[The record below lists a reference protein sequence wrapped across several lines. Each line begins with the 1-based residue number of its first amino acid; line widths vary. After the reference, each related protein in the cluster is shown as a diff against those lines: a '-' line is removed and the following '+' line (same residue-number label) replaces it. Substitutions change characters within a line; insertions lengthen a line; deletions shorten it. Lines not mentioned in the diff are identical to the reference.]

1 MGRPMIPAAD
11 DTDLS
16 PVTPLSDLVLK
27 QKDTSHLGH
36 ATLDGKPVW
45 PETRKR
51 ELLFPKDL
59 GAPGDARQGGVSKG
73 RACTLR
79 YVRLTGSQAERIPV
93 LSRREGG
100 RGENLPPPPAAR
112 PTP

>member
-1 MGRPMIPAAD
+1 MGRTTIPAAD

-16 PVTPLSDLVLK
+16 PIPPFSDLVLK

-45 PETRKR
+45 LETRKR

-59 GAPGDARQGGVSKG
+59 GAPGDEMQGGLSKG
-73 RACTLR
+73 
-79 YVRLTGSQAERIPV
+79 
-93 LSRREGG
+93 
-100 RGENLPPPPAAR
+100 AR
-112 PTP
+112 MHFEIRSPDK